1 MGIPVYPS
9 TFPQWFCFFVDHIR
23 NSFFFL
29 VVCFAS
35 AVLLVSLKI
44 ALNFFLRMKPKP
56 KPKNLNQMPKRY
68 DSQSVTMQVVE
79 CEIGLLYILWKCK
92 RNVEGVI

>member
-1 MGIPVYPS
+1 MGICVSLDFSPVVL
-9 TFPQWFCFFVDHIR
+9 FFCRPHSQLV
-23 NSFFFL
+23 FFL

-35 AVLLVSLKI
+35 AALLVSLKI

-79 CEIGLLYILWKCK
+79 CEIGMLYILWKCK

>member
-1 MGIPVYPS
+1 MGICVSLDFSPVVL
-9 TFPQWFCFFVDHIR
+9 FFDYIR

-29 VVCFAS
+29 VVGFAS
-35 AVLLVSLKI
+35 AALLVSLKI

-56 KPKNLNQMPKRY
+56 KPKNLNQMPKRS

-79 CEIGLLYILWKCK
+79 CEIGVLCIPWNYKG
-92 RNVEGVI
+92 NVKGEI